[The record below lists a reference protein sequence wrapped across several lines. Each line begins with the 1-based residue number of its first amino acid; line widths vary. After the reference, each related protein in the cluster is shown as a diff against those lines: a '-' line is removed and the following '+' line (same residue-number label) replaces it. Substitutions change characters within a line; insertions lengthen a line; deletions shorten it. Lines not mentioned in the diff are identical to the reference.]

1 MAKKRGNQGGAH
13 RANGNSSGSSSSGA
27 SQRPVNSATATAA
40 RPAVKSSTANGTNGT
55 NGTASKNVSTAPQ
68 SQNDRI
74 VAARQRNAA
83 ARAAADRRRSMQGG
97 WLRRQWPLVATVV
110 TVVLL
115 IGVFFAIAHNAS
127 SGSASIGNPVPANVL
142 SQVTGVSQTT
152 FDKVGKGS
160 IANPFKVAQGNPP
173 VNKGTDG
180 KPIVFYAGGEY
191 CPYCAAERWSMVVA
205 LSRFG
210 TFSNLS
216 LMQSSST
223 DVYPNTNTFS
233 FHGASYTSQYIDFQG
248 IETADRSG
256 NALDKLNSAQQAIF
270 DKYDAPPYIDSQYAG
285 SIPFLSIGN
294 QYIQISAG
302 FIPDQMQGLTWQQI
316 AAKLNDPTNTNTKNI
331 IANANY
337 ITAAICQMTNNKPAN
352 VCTAAPIPAIVSD
365 MKAGK

>member
-127 SGSASIGNPVPANVL
+127 SGSASIGSPVPASVL

-152 FDKVGKGS
+152 FDKVGKGT
-160 IANPFKVAQGNPP
+160 IGDPFKAAQGNPP
-173 VNKGTDG
+173 VNKATAGL
-180 KPIVFYAGGEY
+180 PIVFYAGGEY
-191 CPYCAAERWSMVVA
+191 CPYCAAERWSMVMA

-210 TFSNLS
+210 TFSNLT

-223 DVYPNTNTFS
+223 DSLPQHQHLQLPWRQLHQPVSRLP
-233 FHGASYTSQYIDFQG
+233 GDRDCGSQ
-248 IETADRSG
+248 
-256 NALDKLNSAQQAIF
+256 
-270 DKYDAPPYIDSQYAG
+270 
-285 SIPFLSIGN
+285 
-294 QYIQISAG
+294 
-302 FIPDQMQGLTWQQI
+302 W
-316 AAKLNDPTNTNTKNI
+316 
-331 IANANY
+331 
-337 ITAAICQMTNNKPAN
+337 
-352 VCTAAPIPAIVSD
+352 
-365 MKAGK
+365 